1 MDNLF
6 SVLTALVV
14 GVTSTKAFD
23 YYWRVY
29 KNKAEQAGGEVRAKD
44 QTIAILQERA
54 EDLLKAY
61 QGLEDKH
68 EELMKEI
75 VELKMENATLR
86 AELKAMGKRVDD
98 LESEN
103 IKLKTVNEILNRNK

>member
-1 MDNLF
+1 
-6 SVLTALVV
+6 
-14 GVTSTKAFD
+14 
-23 YYWRVY
+23 
-29 KNKAEQAGGEVRAKD
+29 
-44 QTIAILQERA
+44 
-54 EDLLKAY
+54 
-61 QGLEDKH
+61 DKH

-103 IKLKTVNEILNRNK
+103 LKLKTMNEILNRK